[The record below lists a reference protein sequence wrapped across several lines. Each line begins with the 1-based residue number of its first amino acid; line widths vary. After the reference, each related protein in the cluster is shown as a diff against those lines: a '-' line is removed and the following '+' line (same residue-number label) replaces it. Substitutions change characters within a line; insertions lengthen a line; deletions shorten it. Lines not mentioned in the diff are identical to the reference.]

1 MLLADLDALHAELL
15 ASGRLHPPGFQERAV
30 RLIVELDGSGHCIGA
45 IDMEH
50 DGSQRVVPV
59 LARASKAVA
68 TIVTDNGQYV
78 LGIAQRAEAR
88 ERAKALR
95 ARSAYLT
102 RLDQAIRDLVDV
114 PDLHCQL
121 EAVRHFVTDDDAARS
136 ALEARGVH
144 FSQAPNGSYP
154 HAGGLISFRVDGQDP
169 VEHQALQKWWSS
181 IADAEVGTGSEGV
194 CQVAGDV
201 QPLARLMP
209 VVKGVGGTQP
219 KLISSNFDSALR
231 YQASQSSGAQLG
243 ISTATRTHQALNW
256 LLDDPGHH
264 RRMGRD
270 GLTFAWWVVGDPD
283 QDPFSMVFDPSE
295 AVEQMLASPWRGT
308 RAATGGP
315 AFRLLGL
322 SVNEARV
329 VIRLD
334 HTSALGDLQRRVERW
349 LELVTVPGKGG
360 ATWRVPIDILADS
373 ATSPGSGN
381 ARQSQRDRIVSDLA
395 VALITGQSPAERVRN
410 AAVLRC
416 RAERLVPPKRAALLM
431 LCQHFPE
438 VNMPDHQPTS
448 GELCGRL
455 LAQLEYAQ
463 WAALGDTNRTV
474 TDRYYAKASV
484 NPEQAFPQLLRGAQ
498 AHLSKAGRRKP
509 GAQVGISRRIGELA
523 EQIQTA
529 GGIPQALS
537 MREQADFALGYW
549 QERQSRFRAADSL
562 PPRDPSNQEGEET

>member
-1 MLLADLDALHAELL
+1 MLLADLDALHTELL
-15 ASGRLHPPGFQERAV
+15 ASGRLSPPGFQKRAV
-30 RLIVELDGSGHCIGA
+30 RLIVELDGNGHCIGA

-50 DGSQRVVPV
+50 DRSQRVVPK
-59 LARASKAVA
+59 LARGGTKAVA
-68 TIVTDNGQYV
+68 TIVVDNGQYV
-78 LGIAQRAEAR
+78 LGIAQTAEEP

-95 ARSAYLT
+95 ARSAYLA

-114 PDLHCQL
+114 PDLHRQL
-121 EAVRHFVTDDDAARS
+121 EAVRHFVADDYAARS
-136 ALEARGVH
+136 ALEARGIQ
-144 FSQAPNGSYP
+144 FPQAPNGSYP
-154 HAGGLISFRVDGQDP
+154 HAGGLISFRVDRQDP
-169 VEHQALQKWWSS
+169 VEHPALQEWWSS
-181 IADAEVGTGSEGV
+181 VTDAEVGTGSEGA
-194 CQVAGDV
+194 CQVTGKV

-209 VVKGVGGTQP
+209 AVKGIGGTQP

-231 YQASQSSGAQLG
+231 YRASQSSGAQLAIG
-243 ISTATRTHQALNW
+243 TATRTHQALNW

-264 RRMGRD
+264 RRMG

-308 RAATGGP
+308 QAAGVGP

-334 HTSALGDLQRRVERW
+334 HTSALRDLQGRVNRW

-360 ATWRVPIDILADS
+360 ATWRVPIGTLADS
-373 ATSPGSGN
+373 ATGPGSGN
-381 ARQSQRDRIVSDLA
+381 ARQAQRDRIVSDLA
-395 VALITGQSPAERVRN
+395 VALITGQPPAERVRN

-438 VNMPDHQPTS
+438 VNMSDHQPTS

-455 LAQLEYAQ
+455 LAQLEHAQ

-484 NPEQAFPQLLRGAQ
+484 NPGQAFPHLLRGAQ
-498 AHLSKAGRRKP
+498 AHLSKARRRKP
-509 GAQVGISRRIGELA
+509 GAQIGISRRIGELA

-549 QERQSRFRAADSL
+549 QERQSRFTKTAGS
-562 PPRDPSNQEGEET
+562 PSPTNPSYEESEDT